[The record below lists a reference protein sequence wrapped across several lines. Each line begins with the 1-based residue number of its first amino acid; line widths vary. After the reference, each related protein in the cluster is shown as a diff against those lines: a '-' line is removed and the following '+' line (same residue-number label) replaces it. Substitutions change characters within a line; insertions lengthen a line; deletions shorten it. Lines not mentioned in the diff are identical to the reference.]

1 MDRHAV
7 FVVPF
12 FMAATLR
19 FVSAA
24 AQLPGV
30 RLSVVSQDPI
40 ERLPASLRQKLL
52 GHRQVDNCFDPARLV
67 AATRELSVRCGAA
80 DRLFGS
86 LEQLQV
92 PLAEA
97 RQLLRLPGLG
107 VEAANNF
114 RDKNRMKNRLH
125 AAGLPCARHM
135 LASNAVEAREFCR
148 RSGLPVVVKPPAGAG
163 ARNTFRISSDAELT
177 AWLGGDPP
185 GAAQPVL
192 LEEYLQGEEFSFDS
206 IMIDG
211 RVVWHSISCYRP
223 APLTVL
229 ENPWIQWCVLL
240 PRQIDGPEFDPIRR
254 AGADALTVLGLETG
268 MTHMEWFRRPGGSIA
283 ISEVAARPPGAQFTS
298 LISFA
303 CDLDFYTAWPRLQ
316 IFDRFEA
323 PARQYA
329 AGAAYLRGMG
339 DGRVKAVHGLESL
352 QQSLRRD
359 YGAIMVDSYWPVVGS
374 SQPVGYEGSG
384 FVIYRHPETAVV
396 EQALRRT
403 VETVRVELG

>member
-1 MDRHAV
+1 MVDRHAV

-30 RLSVVSQDPI
+30 RLSVISQDPA
-40 ERLPASLRQKLL
+40 ERLPAALRQKLL
-52 GHRQVDNCFDPARLV
+52 GHWRIDNCFDPAKVV
-67 AATRELSVRCGAA
+67 AATRELAA
-80 DRLFGS
+80 RLGGVDRLFGS

-97 RQLLRLPGLG
+97 RQALGLPGLA

-114 RDKNRMKNRLH
+114 RDKNQMKNRLE
-125 AAGLPCARHM
+125 AAGLPCARHR
-135 LASNAVEAREFCR
+135 LAASAAEARDFCGS
-148 RSGLPVVVKPPAGAG
+148 SGLPVVVKPPAGAG
-163 ARNTFRISSDAELT
+163 ARNTFRINSPEQLAAWLRSDAPST
-177 AWLGGDPP
+177 
-185 GAAQPVL
+185 AQPVL

-240 PRQIDGPEFDPIRR
+240 PRDIDGAEFDPIRR
-254 AGADALTVLGLETG
+254 AGTQALSVLGLETG
-268 MTHMEWFRRPGGSIA
+268 MTHMEWFRRTDGSIA

-298 LISFA
+298 LISFS
-303 CDLDFYTAWPRLQ
+303 CDLDFYAAWPRLQ
-316 IFDRFEA
+316 VFDRFDVPE
-323 PARQYA
+323 RRYA

-339 DGRVKAVHGLESL
+339 DGPVRAVNGVAGLKREFGS
-352 QQSLRRD
+352 
-359 YGAIMVDSYWPVVGS
+359 IMVDSYWPVVGS
-374 SQPVGYEGSG
+374 SQPAGYEGSG

>member
-1 MDRHAV
+1 MVDRHAV

-30 RLSVVSQDPI
+30 RLSVISHDPA
-40 ERLPASLRQKLL
+40 ERLPAALRQGLL
-52 GHRQVDNCFDPARLV
+52 GHWRIDNCFDPTKVV
-67 AATRELSVRCGAA
+67 AATRELTARFGGV

-97 RQLLRLPGLG
+97 RQALGLPGLT
-107 VEAANNF
+107 VETANNF
-114 RDKNRMKNRLH
+114 RDKNRMKNRLE
-125 AAGLPCARHM
+125 AAGLPCARHR
-135 LASNAVEAREFCR
+135 LAGSAAEARDFCHS
-148 RSGLPVVVKPPAGAG
+148 SGMPVVVKPPAGAG
-163 ARNTFRISSDAELT
+163 ARNTFRINSPDELS
-177 AWLGGDPP
+177 AWLRTDAPSAG
-185 GAAQPVL
+185 QPVL

-211 RVVWHSISCYRP
+211 RVVWHSISRYRP

-240 PRQIDGPEFDPIRR
+240 PRDIDGAEFDPIRR
-254 AGADALTVLGLETG
+254 AGTQALSVLGLETG
-268 MTHMEWFRRPGGSIA
+268 MTHMEWFRRTDGSIA

-303 CDLDFYTAWPRLQ
+303 CDLDFYAAWPRLQ
-316 IFDRFEA
+316 VFDRFDVPE
-323 PARQYA
+323 RRYA

-339 DGRVKAVHGLESL
+339 DGPVRAVHGVAELKREF
-352 QQSLRRD
+352 
-359 YGAIMVDSYWPVVGS
+359 GGIIVDSYWPVVGG
-374 SQPVGYEGSG
+374 SQPQGYEGSG